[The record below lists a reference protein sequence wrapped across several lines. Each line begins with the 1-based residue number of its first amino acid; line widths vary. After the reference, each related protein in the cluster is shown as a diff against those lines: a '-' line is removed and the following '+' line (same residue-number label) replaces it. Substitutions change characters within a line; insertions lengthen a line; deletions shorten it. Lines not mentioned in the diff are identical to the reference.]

1 MSAETV
7 LSLWKGPIPLR
18 RTMAS
23 ILAEVSEETGIT
35 VAEFKSDARFRKI
48 AWPRQYAMWRM
59 VEEGCW
65 SLTQIGN
72 FFGGRDHTT
81 VLHGWRQVEKRNAK
95 ARAA

>member
-59 VEEGCW
+59 VQENRW
-65 SLTQIGN
+65 SLPQIGR
-72 FFGGRDHTT
+72 FFNRDHTT
-81 VLHGWRQVEKRNAK
+81 VIHACRQVEKRGAVEV
-95 ARAA
+95 AA